1 MQDWIEVTGMVI
13 KGLPIGEYDKRIT
26 ILTRERG
33 KISAFAKGAR
43 RPNSR
48 LMAATSP
55 FSFGVFKLFEGKNSY
70 NIMDVSIDNFF
81 EGMREDF
88 EAAYYGMY
96 FLEIADFYTREN
108 NDDKEMLRLLY
119 QSVRALQVK
128 SIPNMLVQSVYEI
141 KSLAVNGEFPGI
153 KDAAKWDSDTLYT
166 VEYIVNS
173 PIEKLYTFAV
183 SDPVLLQLMELSS
196 WYREKYISTGFKSLE
211 ILENCRLKN

>member
-55 FSFGVFKLFEGKNSY
+55 FSFGVFKLYEGKNSY

-81 EGMREDF
+81 ESLREDF

-96 FLEIADFYTREN
+96 FLEIADYYTREN
-108 NDDKEMLRLLY
+108 NDDKEYSISVAIAAHDYDIFDDHASMKIFDKLEKMGVKVYTSIRLTDEKKIEGL
-119 QSVRALQVK
+119 
-128 SIPNMLVQSVYEI
+128 N
-141 KSLAVNGEFPGI
+141 
-153 KDAAKWDSDTLYT
+153 TLDQKMYWA
-166 VEYIVNS
+166 N
-173 PIEKLYTFAV
+173 
-183 SDPVLLQLMELSS
+183 
-196 WYREKYISTGFKSLE
+196 
-211 ILENCRLKN
+211 